1 MCFQDVIEDV
11 VVHDAIEAVL
21 ASDVPDEAFGAA
33 VFAQAAL
40 MAGIAAD

>member
-11 VVHDAIEAVL
+11 VIHNAIEAVL
-21 ASDVPDEAFGAA
+21 DAGVSDEVFGAA
-33 VFAQAAL
+33 VIAQAAL